1 MLSGLLY
8 WVKLRSTQCEH
19 MFSRL
24 PLKADFAQYS
34 RHVSK
39 VRLPEVGGAVLRLID
54 NKNSVGNSRGKSP
67 GRVPWKDSVNKI
79 CGATI
84 TPAQIDTIAD
94 QSAGYDML
102 SISVKRRQPHV
113 RSPRLR
119 RHPCREG

>member
-39 VRLPEVGGAVLRLID
+39 VRLPEV
-54 NKNSVGNSRGKSP
+54 KNSVGNSRGKSP
-67 GRVPWKDSVNKI
+67 GGVPWKDSVNKI